1 MRLFVETE
9 PTRAKELY
17 ISEAL
22 SKVEKGPGHFNSKRA
37 YIAVKALK
45 SQKKKN
51 LKDTETLVL
60 NDIQDITLFLT
71 RLFFYFV

>member
-22 SKVEKGPGHFNSKRA
+22 SQVEKGPGHFNSKRA

-45 SQKKKN
+45 SQKKN
-51 LKDTETLVL
+51 LQDTETLVL

-71 RLFFYFV
+71 PLFFYFV

>member
-1 MRLFVETE
+1 MRLLVETE

-45 SQKKKN
+45 SQKKN

>member
-45 SQKKKN
+45 SQKKN
-51 LKDTETLVL
+51 LQDTETLVL

-71 RLFFYFV
+71 PLFFYFV